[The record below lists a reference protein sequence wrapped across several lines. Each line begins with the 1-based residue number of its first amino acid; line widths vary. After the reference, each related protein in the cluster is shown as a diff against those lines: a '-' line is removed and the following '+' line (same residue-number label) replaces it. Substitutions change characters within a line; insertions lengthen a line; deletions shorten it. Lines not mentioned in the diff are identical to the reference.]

1 MSVTHESSS
10 PVSTATSPPEAI
22 RRAYL
27 NVAQRLCAMLADDGL
42 KARDRIPAEP
52 DLMKRLGVGRP
63 LLREAI
69 VALQAGGQIAA
80 RPGAGLF
87 LLEDPT
93 RDWSPAESSADLGP
107 SIIEQLET
115 RLLVE
120 CELVEYAAGLI
131 TSADLARLE
140 RLVAE
145 MQANDPVDDPK
156 LGIEFHVTI
165 ARASGRKIL
174 AALVEAIFDLRQGPM
189 WKTLRQQML
198 RPEHYRRTITDR
210 IAILDALKAGDGL
223 AAREAMRTMLE
234 VVRYRFFEE
243 QGAASD
249 NEAAAEKV

>member
-1 MSVTHESSS
+1 MAHDPSNVM
-10 PVSTATSPPEAI
+10 PVVGSAPKAI

-27 NVAQRLCAMLADDGL
+27 DVAQRLCAMLAEDGL
-42 KARDRIPAEP
+42 KSRDRIPAEP

-80 RPGAGLF
+80 KPGTGLF
-87 LLEDPT
+87 LLEDP
-93 RDWSPAESSADLGP
+93 RGDWLPAESTADLGP

-120 CELVEYAAGLI
+120 CELVELAAGLI
-131 TSADLARLE
+131 TPADLARLE
-140 RLVAE
+140 ALVAE
-145 MQANDPVDDPK
+145 MQANDPVDDPR

-165 ARASGRKIL
+165 ARASGRKVL

-198 RPEHYRRTITDR
+198 RPEHYRRTIADR
-210 IAILDALKAGDGL
+210 VAILQALKAGDGV
-223 AAREAMRTMLE
+223 AAREAMRTMVE

-249 NEAAAEKV
+249 NEPAVEGV

>member
-1 MSVTHESSS
+1 MKNGPSSAISIGNPS
-10 PVSTATSPPEAI
+10 PEGV

-27 NVAQRLCAMLADDGL
+27 DVAQRLCALLAEDGF
-42 KARDRIPAEP
+42 RSGDRIPAEA

-69 VALQAGGQIAA
+69 VALHAGGQLVAK
-80 RPGAGLF
+80 PGAGLF
-87 LLEDPT
+87 LLDDP
-93 RDWSPAESSADLGP
+93 RMEWSSAESSPDLGP

-120 CELVEYAAGLI
+120 CELVELAAGLI

-140 RLVAE
+140 ALVAQ
-145 MQANDPVDDPK
+145 MQANDPVDDPL

-165 ARASGRKIL
+165 ARASGRSIL

-189 WKTLRQQML
+189 WRTLRQQML
-198 RPEHYRRTITDR
+198 RPEHYRRTIADR
-210 IAILDALKAGDGL
+210 IVILQALKAGDGI
-223 AAREAMRTMLE
+223 AARNAMKTMLE

-243 QGAASD
+243 QGTASD
-249 NEAAAEKV
+249 SEPAMEGH

>member
-1 MSVTHESSS
+1 MTQEPSSTM
-10 PVSTATSPPEAI
+10 STANLPSEGI

-27 NVAQRLCAMLADDGL
+27 DVARRLCTLLAEDGF
-42 KARDRIPAEP
+42 KSRDRIPAEP

-69 VALQAGGQIAA
+69 VALQAGGQLAA
-80 RPGAGLF
+80 KPGTGLF
-87 LLEDPT
+87 LLDDP
-93 RDWSPAESSADLGP
+93 RKDWSPAESSADLGP

-120 CELVEYAAGLI
+120 CELVELAAGLI
-131 TSADLARLE
+131 TPADLARLE
-140 RLVAE
+140 TLVAE

-198 RPEHYRRTITDR
+198 RPEHYRRTIADR
-210 IAILDALKAGDGL
+210 VAILQALKAGDGI
-223 AAREAMRTMLE
+223 AAREAMRTMVE

-243 QGAASD
+243 QGAVFD
-249 NEAAAEKV
+249 NEPAAERV

>member
-1 MSVTHESSS
+1 MTQESPSMT
-10 PVSTATSPPEAI
+10 PTAAPPSEPI

-27 NVAQRLCAMLADDGL
+27 DVAQRLCALLADDGF
-42 KARDRIPAEP
+42 KSRDRIPAEP
-52 DLMKRLGVGRP
+52 DLMKRLAVGRP

-69 VALQAGGQIAA
+69 VALQAGGQLAA
-80 RPGAGLF
+80 KPGTGLF
-87 LLEDPT
+87 LLEDP
-93 RDWSPAESSADLGP
+93 RKDWSPAETSTDLGP

-120 CELVEYAAGLI
+120 CELVELAAGLI

-140 RLVAE
+140 VLVAE
-145 MQANDPVDDPK
+145 MQANDPVDDPR

-198 RPEHYRRTITDR
+198 RPEHYRRTIADR
-210 IAILDALKAGDGL
+210 IAILRALKAGDGI
-223 AAREAMRTMLE
+223 AAREAMRTMLD

-243 QGAASD
+243 QGGVSD
-249 NEAAAEKV
+249 NEPAVERI

>member
-1 MSVTHESSS
+1 
-10 PVSTATSPPEAI
+10 
-22 RRAYL
+22 
-27 NVAQRLCAMLADDGL
+27 
-42 KARDRIPAEP
+42 
-52 DLMKRLGVGRP
+52 MKRLGVGRP

-69 VALQAGGQIAA
+69 VALLAGGQLVAK
-80 RPGAGLF
+80 PGTGLF
-87 LLEDPT
+87 LLEDPAL
-93 RDWSPAESSADLGP
+93 DWSPTESSADLGP

-120 CELVEYAAGLI
+120 CELVERAAGLI

-140 RLVAE
+140 ALVAE
-145 MQANDPVDDPK
+145 MQANDPVDDPR

-198 RPEHYRRTITDR
+198 RPEHYRRTIADR
-210 IAILDALKAGDGL
+210 VAILKALKAADGI

-243 QGAASD
+243 QGGASAD
-249 NEAAAEKV
+249 EPVAERV